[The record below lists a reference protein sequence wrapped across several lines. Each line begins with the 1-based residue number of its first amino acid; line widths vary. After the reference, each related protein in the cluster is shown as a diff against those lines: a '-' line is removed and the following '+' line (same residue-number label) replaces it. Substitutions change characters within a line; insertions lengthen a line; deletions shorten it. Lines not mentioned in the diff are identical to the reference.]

1 MATLSV
7 TTPLKKISLP
17 LPEAINCLQI
27 LKEGMALMSP
37 SPLHDRCWQT
47 QACAPHGQL
56 IEVAVSSR
64 VNWPS
69 HFLILKQQFG
79 KS

>member
-1 MATLSV
+1 MDNLTVTMA
-7 TTPLKKISLP
+7 LKKISLP
-17 LPEAINCLQI
+17 LPEAINCL
-27 LKEGMALMSP
+27 KEGLDLMSP
-37 SPLHDRCWQT
+37 SPLRDRCCQT
-47 QACAPHGQL
+47 QSSAPHG
-56 IEVAVSSR
+56 EVAISSR

>member
-1 MATLSV
+1 MDNLSV
-7 TTPLKKISLP
+7 TMPLKKISLP
-17 LPEAINCLQI
+17 LPEAINCL
-27 LKEGMALMSP
+27 KEGLALKSP
-37 SPLHDRCWQT
+37 SPLHDRCCQT
-47 QACAPHGQL
+47 PSSAPHGQL
-56 IEVAVSSR
+56 IEVAISLR